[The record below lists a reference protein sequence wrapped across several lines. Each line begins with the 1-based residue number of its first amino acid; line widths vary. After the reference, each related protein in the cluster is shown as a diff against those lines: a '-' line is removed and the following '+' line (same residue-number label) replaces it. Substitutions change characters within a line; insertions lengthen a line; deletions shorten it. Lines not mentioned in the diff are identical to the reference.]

1 MLAGGVPPCRGLTA
15 AQGAGRRRR
24 SAGPVSLRTSAM
36 SASRRSRR
44 VASMIFDSDAGA
56 TEPSGSRAG
65 VATES
70 AVAKTPG
77 PEREP

>member
-1 MLAGGVPPCRGLTA
+1 
-15 AQGAGRRRR
+15 
-24 SAGPVSLRTSAM
+24 M

-44 VASMIFDSDAGA
+44 VDSMIFESDAGA
-56 TEPSGSRAG
+56 TEPSGSSAG

-77 PEREP
+77 PERDPYFSSGPRRRSTTRSRWLACLRRAWPANV